1 MKLLVGLGNP
11 GLKYAQTRHNVGF
24 RVIERLAG
32 NFGVQVNRPFFR
44 AHVGQVLI
52 AGEKVLLAK
61 PQTFMN
67 ASGQAVAP
75 LLNWYKLSPAGL
87 LVVYDDLD
95 LPPGVMRIRPKGGSG
110 GHRGMASIIEHLGSK
125 EFPRLRVGIGKPA
138 PNQGDTVDW
147 VLGKFGPEDREKIEA
162 VIDRAVDALQAF
174 VAEGINQAMNK
185 YNG

>member
-11 GLKYAQTRHNVGF
+11 GIKYAETRHNVGF
-24 RVIERLAG
+24 RVIDRLADKLG
-32 NFGVQVNRPFFR
+32 TGVNRPFFR
-44 AHVGQVLI
+44 ALTGQAVI
-52 AGEKVLLAK
+52 SGEKVILAK

-75 LLNWYKLSPAGL
+75 LLNWYKLSPADL

-95 LPPGVMRIRPKGGSG
+95 LLPGAMRIRPKGGTG
-110 GHRGMASIIEHLGSK
+110 GHRGMASIVEHLGSN
-125 EFPRLRVGIGKPA
+125 EFPRLRIGIGKPG
-138 PNQGDTVDW
+138 PNEGDTISW
-147 VLGKFGPEDREKIEA
+147 VLGKFSPGDREELER
-162 VIDRAVDALQAF
+162 VITRAVDALQCF